1 MRISDWSSDVCSS
14 DLYCQDPTDWQGVVI
29 RWDEKSEFY
38 QNSSF
43 PNRMIDSV
51 FTRQANR
58 AQTVYGAVQT
68 AAFYQESNANLAHQV
83 NGFDW
88 VGAAASLGAGAAS
101 LFGANET
108 AKPIG
113 RAHV

>member
-58 AQTVYGAVQT
+58 AQTVYGRSEERREGKSVSVRVDRGGRRIIKKKNKR
-68 AAFYQESNANLAHQV
+68 ESVKNIEINTTKREQCRS
-83 NGFDW
+83 DD
-88 VGAAASLGAGAAS
+88 
-101 LFGANET
+101 
-108 AKPIG
+108 KY
-113 RAHV
+113 